1 MFASSE
7 HAITDDCAEAR
18 CFSTN
23 KTNTFS
29 RLALHVISTQVFTFL
44 SFFSFFLSKVKLNQS
59 TKPLWLHNKVKC
71 MGAWS
76 GEADWC
82 MLQLNKAAEPSPKMQ
97 TTISLLAH
105 KALQWLHEPRPY
117 SNVFSDIWAG
127 NYNFRKMPPEATVMS
142 SEVAVWSSTCE
153 NNKHRENPAQ
163 PWHPMQGNWWGLC
176 WTKQLAA
183 SPLNSLASG
192 KTIKTRVPKENR
204 TVQVQLYC
212 VISEANIIIL
222 TVLLRKEEKKS

>member
-1 MFASSE
+1 MGKQTGVRYSWTKQQSLPPKCKLQSLCWPIKHFNGFMN
-7 HAITDDCAEAR
+7 HVHTQM
-18 CFSTN
+18 CFQTFELVTTN
-23 KTNTFS
+23 
-29 RLALHVISTQVFTFL
+29 
-44 SFFSFFLSKVKLNQS
+44 
-59 TKPLWLHNKVKC
+59 
-71 MGAWS
+71 
-76 GEADWC
+76 
-82 MLQLNKAAEPSPKMQ
+82 
-97 TTISLLAH
+97 
-105 KALQWLHEPRPY
+105 
-117 SNVFSDIWAG
+117 
-127 NYNFRKMPPEATVMS
+127 NFRKMPPEATVTS
-142 SEVAVWSSTCE
+142 SEVAVWSATCG

-163 PWHPMQGNWWGLC
+163 PWRSMQGNWWGLC